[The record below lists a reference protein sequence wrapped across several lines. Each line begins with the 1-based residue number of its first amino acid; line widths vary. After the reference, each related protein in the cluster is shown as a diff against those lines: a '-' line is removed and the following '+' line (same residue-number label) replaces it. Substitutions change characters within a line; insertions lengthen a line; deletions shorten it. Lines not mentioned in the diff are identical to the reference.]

1 MFQKILLP
9 VDLADRHQPALEM
22 AAKLAKPGFNRYV
35 APCDRNDL

>member
-22 AAKLAKPGFNRYV
+22 AAKLAKPVLQSLR
-35 APCDRNDL
+35 CSM